1 MTFSLATDRE
11 ALKLQD
17 FLFLLGFLLG
27 FVYKISRHQK
37 LLSLLSCMHVI
48 RKMQYPINPTVSY
61 VMHISTASKLLT

>member
-37 LLSLLSCMHVI
+37 LLYVIKTLLKNLLNTMPLHVLLAGWLYI
-48 RKMQYPINPTVSY
+48 F
-61 VMHISTASKLLT
+61 SKVH